1 MFMERFAKVLN
12 HLFQFV
18 GITSTQ
24 RLRDKD
30 FNSVL
35 QAAVRR
41 GHRYLLSNAKR
52 LCNYSTVVL
61 RFDRPVIEGNRNFRQ
76 V

>member
-1 MFMERFAKVLN
+1 
-12 HLFQFV
+12 LFQVV

-24 RLRDKD
+24 CLRDKD

-41 GHRYLLSNAKR
+41 GHTYLLSNVKR

-61 RFDRPVIEGNRNFRQ
+61 PV
-76 V
+76 

>member
-1 MFMERFAKVLN
+1 MFMECFAKVPN
-12 HLFQFV
+12 HVFQFV
-18 GITSTQ
+18 SITSTQ

-41 GHRYLLSNAKR
+41 GHTYLLSNVKR
-52 LCNYSTVVL
+52 LGNYSTAVFLVDPRT
-61 RFDRPVIEGNRNFRQ
+61 RF
-76 V
+76 

>member
-1 MFMERFAKVLN
+1 
-12 HLFQFV
+12 LFQFV

-24 RLRDKD
+24 GLRDKD

-41 GHRYLLSNAKR
+41 GHRYLLSNVKR
-52 LCNYSTVVL
+52 FYNYSTVVL
-61 RFDRPVIEGNRNFRQ
+61 PV
-76 V
+76 